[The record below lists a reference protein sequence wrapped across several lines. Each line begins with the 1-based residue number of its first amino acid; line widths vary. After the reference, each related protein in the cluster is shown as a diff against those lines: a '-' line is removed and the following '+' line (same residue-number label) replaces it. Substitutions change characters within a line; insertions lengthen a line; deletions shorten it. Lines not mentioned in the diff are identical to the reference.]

1 KREGDFLYDTRV
13 LMLHR
18 IHEDSETSH
27 LIHDNRREQEDLEML
42 KKFWPTPVAKLINM
56 AYKSGQKSNG

>member
-1 KREGDFLYDTRV
+1 RV